1 MIRFLVPLI
10 MALWGG
16 AALVLGE
23 VRRFRRTTLKNRLHP
38 HLTGTP
44 VRRTGTAS
52 ATSSGGGIGPGS
64 MELPGFLRV
73 WVSPAAE
80 RYADR
85 VASMFG
91 VAEPLGDRLLR
102 VHATISATEF
112 RRRQVARSIAAG
124 AVVIMLAVAAGIP
137 APVMVLAGAASSL
150 VSFLVIEQQLA
161 HRSELWKRRIFLE
174 LPIVSEQ
181 LGMLLS
187 AGHSLGQ
194 ALTRIADRS
203 DAAISLDLAI
213 VVGRLQQGVDE
224 STALREW
231 ADLAGVPAL
240 DRLLAVLAL
249 NREAT
254 DLGALITEEAR
265 TTRAEV
271 HRELIEQLERRAQ
284 QVWIPVTVATLIPG
298 VLFLAVPFLEAIR
311 LFTTS

>member
-1 MIRFLVPLI
+1 MIRIIVP
-10 MALWGG
+10 AT
-16 AALVLGE
+16 LVLWTGVTILLGE
-23 VRRFRRTTLKNRLHP
+23 LRWFRRPTLTNRLRP
-38 HLTGTP
+38 YLTGTP
-44 VRRTGTAS
+44 IRRSGPPS
-52 ATSSGGGIGPGS
+52 STSTGGGIGSESLG
-64 MELPGFLRV
+64 LLCFLR
-73 WVSPAAE
+73 SLLPPAAE
-80 RYADR
+80 RCGDR

-91 VAEPLGDRLLR
+91 VAEPLGTRLLR

-112 RRRQVARSIAAG
+112 RSRQVARSIAAG
-124 AVVIMLAVAAGIP
+124 AVVIMLAVATGMP
-137 APVMVLAGAASSL
+137 APVIVLVGAAASL
-150 VSFLVIEQQLA
+150 VSFLIIEQQLA
-161 HRSELWKRRIFLE
+161 HRSEQWKRRIFLE

-203 DAAISLDLAI
+203 DAAVSRDLAI

-231 ADLAGVPAL
+231 ADLAGVAAL

>member
-1 MIRFLVPLI
+1 MIRIIVPVALV
-10 MALWGG
+10 LWTGTT
-16 AALVLGE
+16 LVLGE
-23 VRRFRRTTLKNRLHP
+23 LRWFRRPTLTNRLRP
-38 HLTGTP
+38 HLTETPIRRSGTP
-44 VRRTGTAS
+44 S
-52 ATSSGGGIGPGS
+52 STSSGGGISAESIG
-64 MELPGFLRV
+64 LLGFLRS
-73 WVSPAAE
+73 WLPPAAE
-80 RYADR
+80 RYGDR

-91 VAEPLGDRLLR
+91 VAEPLGNRLLR

-112 RRRQVARSIAAG
+112 RSRQVARSIAAG
-124 AVVIMLAVAAGIP
+124 AVVVMLTVAAGVP
-137 APVMVLAGAASSL
+137 APVMVLAGATASL
-150 VSFLVIEQQLA
+150 VSFLIIEQQLA
-161 HRSELWKRRIFLE
+161 HRSEQWKRRIFLE

-203 DAAISLDLAI
+203 DAAVSRDLAI

-231 ADLAGVPAL
+231 ADLAGVAAL